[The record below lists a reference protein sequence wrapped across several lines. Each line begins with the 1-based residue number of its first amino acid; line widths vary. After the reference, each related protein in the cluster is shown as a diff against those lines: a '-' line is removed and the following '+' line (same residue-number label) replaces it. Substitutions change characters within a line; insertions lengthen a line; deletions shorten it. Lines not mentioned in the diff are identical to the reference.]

1 MTITSSRPVKKANLN
16 RLEKHTLTSSVN
28 MNEYKNEYIIYVV
41 VPGMLREDIRIY
53 IENRELTISV
63 ARKEPL
69 HCFLNYANRD
79 EKFKLP
85 VNADTMMIAANYR
98 NGELRIHI
106 PKGSSSDY
114 TALTEIFV
122 Y

>member
-1 MTITSSRPVKKANLN
+1 MTITSPQPIRQPKNSRLD
-16 RLEKHTLTSSVN
+16 KHSLTSSVN
-28 MNEYKNEYIIYVV
+28 MNEYKNEYIVYVV
-41 VPGMLREDIRIY
+41 APGMLREDIRVY
-53 IENRELTISV
+53 IKNRELTISV

-85 VNADTMMIAANYR
+85 PDADTLLIAANYR

-106 PKGSSSDY
+106 PKGSPGHNTD
-114 TALTEIFV
+114 LKEVFV

>member
-1 MTITSSRPVKKANLN
+1 MTITSSQPVRKINLS
-16 RLEKHTLTSSVN
+16 RLEKHNLASSVN
-28 MNEYKNEYIIYVV
+28 MNEYKKEYIIYVV
-41 VPGMLREDIRIY
+41 APGMLREDIRVY

-69 HCFLNYANRD
+69 HCFLNYAKRD

-85 VNADTMMIAANYR
+85 IDADTMMIAAIYR
-98 NGELRIHI
+98 NGELQIHI
-106 PKGSSSDY
+106 PKGSSY
-114 TALTEIFV
+114 NYAIIKEVFV